1 MHEQPKVVSECK
13 LVCIPDEHEMLV
25 KAGWDEVPLRAEQE
39 RKDDTNSEP
48 EEVTSSEEEMKEEKQ
63 EEMKE
68 AMVEEE
74 EGEEIE
80 EEEEEEMEDE
90 IEDEVKDE
98 REGIEEKEEIK
109 DEKKEEKEEIEEEI
123 EDEVKDEKEEG
134 IEEKEEIKDE
144 KKEEKEEIEDEVKDE
159 KKEEKEDEKEEGI
172 EGEVKEEEE
181 EVEIV
186 EEKFRPKIKPVLDPE
201 VRAMLDRKKERR
213 LPAFKRQEW
222 FRYKR
227 LGDHWRRPKGLHSK
241 MRTHKGYRPPVVRVG
256 YRTPS
261 KVRGLHPSGFKEV
274 LVRNPSDLD
283 GLDPEKEAVRIGHTV
298 GLRKRI
304 DIVEKA
310 DSLNIRVLNRRG
322 L

>member
-1 MHEQPKVVSECK
+1 
-13 LVCIPDEHEMLV
+13 
-25 KAGWDEVPLRAEQE
+25 
-39 RKDDTNSEP
+39 
-48 EEVTSSEEEMKEEKQ
+48 
-63 EEMKE
+63 
-68 AMVEEE
+68 
-74 EGEEIE
+74 
-80 EEEEEEMEDE
+80 
-90 IEDEVKDE
+90 
-98 REGIEEKEEIK
+98 
-109 DEKKEEKEEIEEEI
+109 
-123 EDEVKDEKEEG
+123 
-134 IEEKEEIKDE
+134 
-144 KKEEKEEIEDEVKDE
+144 
-159 KKEEKEDEKEEGI
+159 
-172 EGEVKEEEE
+172 
-181 EVEIV
+181 
-186 EEKFRPKIKPVLDPE
+186 
-201 VRAMLDRKKERR
+201 MLDRKKERR